1 MRGAD
6 SISPMTATPLS
17 QTRALGGVRILDLS
31 SVVFGPYASQILA
44 DYGADVV
51 KVEAPAGDSTRRT
64 GPAQEPGL
72 AAIFLGL
79 NRNKRSIVL
88 DLKQPS
94 AREALLALA
103 DQADVLMHS
112 MRPAKMEAL
121 GLGPETL
128 CARNPRLVYAGLY
141 GFGAGGAYDG
151 RPAYDD
157 IIQGLSGLADLVDRQ
172 TGTPRYL
179 PTVVADKTCGLVAAH
194 AILAA
199 LFQRERTG
207 RGQQLEV
214 PMFESMASFAL
225 VEHYYG
231 RHLRDEPG
239 EAGYPRALTP
249 NRRPCRTADG
259 HICLMPYTD
268 AHWRGFFIAAGR
280 PDLAEDPRFA
290 DISARTRNIE
300 ALYELQAGI
309 VAAHD
314 TAYWLALCER
324 LEIPAARINRL
335 QDLENDPHLQS
346 VDFFV
351 PLESA
356 CGSRY
361 RFVRNPVRMQ
371 HSQVPPAMP
380 PRLGEHTREVLRQAG
395 LDDARI
401 DALLE
406 TGAARDALSA
416 TLDDS
421 KEPA

>member
-179 PTVVADKTCGLVAAH
+179 PTVAADKTCGLVAAH

-406 TGAARDALSA
+406 TGAARDAH
-416 TLDDS
+416 DS

>member
-1 MRGAD
+1 
-6 SISPMTATPLS
+6 MTATPLS
-17 QTRALGGVRILDLS
+17 QTRALGGVRVLDLS

-179 PTVVADKTCGLVAAH
+179 PTVAADKTCGLVAAH

-231 RHLRDEPG
+231 RHLGDEPG

-380 PRLGEHTREVLRQAG
+380 PRLGAPTREVLRQAG

>member
-112 MRPAKMEAL
+112 MRPAKMETL

-179 PTVVADKTCGLVAAH
+179 PTVAADKTCGLVAAH